1 MPTVSPLSWMGRPAP
16 AISFPKRGRGVGVR
30 GAVAVAGDNDKA
42 CMDLLYMTVE
52 GTWLPQL
59 ADAPRL

>member
-1 MPTVSPLSWMGRPAP
+1 M
-16 AISFPKRGRGVGVR
+16 
-30 GAVAVAGDNDKA
+30 AVAGDNDKA
-42 CMDLLYMTVE
+42 CMYLLYMTVE

>member
-1 MPTVSPLSWMGRPAP
+1 MDGQASPCYF
-16 AISFPKRGRGVGVR
+16 FPQEGRGVGVR

-42 CMDLLYMTVE
+42 CMYLLYMTVE